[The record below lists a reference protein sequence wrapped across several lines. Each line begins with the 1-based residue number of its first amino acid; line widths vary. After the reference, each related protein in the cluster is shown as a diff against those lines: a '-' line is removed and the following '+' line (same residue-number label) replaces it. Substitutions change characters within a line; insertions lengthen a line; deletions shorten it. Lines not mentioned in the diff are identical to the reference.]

1 MIKFVIRC
9 DMNPIERI
17 LNTIPYSFD
26 ERVDDD
32 VYALVTKEITD
43 KTNIMRISN
52 RIYMKIAYGGW

>member
-1 MIKFVIRC
+1 
-9 DMNPIERI
+9 MNPIERI